1 MTRRTRTGAGL
12 ALGADLAR
20 WRRMHGFAAAY
31 ELARM
36 IGVEAA
42 VVRAAELGYEPE
54 PDDRALID
62 AFLTRWK
69 GH

>member
-1 MTRRTRTGAGL
+1 
-12 ALGADLAR
+12 
-20 WRRMHGFAAAY
+20 MHGFAAAY